1 MRQPEVIPTGAL
13 FSPTKNDSLI
23 LLCFSTSNGTFF
35 RFYDA
40 LRDFLSVRQTS
51 SPKTNIFATFLTIQI

>member
-40 LRDFLSVRQTS
+40 LRELLAIRQ
-51 SPKTNIFATFLTIQI
+51 I